1 VVRTQIDP
9 GQEWRFFLTTG
20 LLGGLT
26 TFSAFSLEVALMV
39 ERNAYAMAAAYVL
52 ISVTGSV
59 AGLFI
64 GLISMRHFT

>member
-1 VVRTQIDP
+1 MEI
-9 GQEWRFFLTTG
+9 FLTTG

-39 ERNAYAMAAAYVL
+39 EHNAYAMAAAYVL